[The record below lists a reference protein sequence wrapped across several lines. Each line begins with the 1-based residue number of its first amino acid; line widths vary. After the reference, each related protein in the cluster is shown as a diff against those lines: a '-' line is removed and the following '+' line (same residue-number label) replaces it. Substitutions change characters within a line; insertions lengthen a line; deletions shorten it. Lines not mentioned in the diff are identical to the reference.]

1 MESAF
6 QESFLRALKKALTQV
21 VSDQAVQ
28 EAVKNAFDQTM
39 KSEGVSMNLTDEQ
52 IRQLSAY
59 CLGTLAAD
67 AALRAIFEDESDSSQ
82 LFQKKFSD
90 EFLRVTSDKTL
101 GIVLENCNIK
111 RAKTQFG
118 IESTENIAEKISTE
132 DIYQTPEF
140 EQACAVLEQIV
151 KAAIKGVSFEK
162 SSRKAGK

>member
-6 QESFLRALKKALTQV
+6 RESFLRALKKALIQV
-21 VSDQAVQ
+21 VSDPPVQ
-28 EAVKNAFDQTM
+28 KAVKNVLSQTI
-39 KSEGVSMNLTDEQ
+39 KSEGVSTNLTDEQ

-59 CLGTLAAD
+59 CLGTLVAD
-67 AALRAIFEDESDSSQ
+67 AALRAVFEDESDFFQ

-90 EFLRVTSDKTL
+90 EFLRVTSDKAL

-118 IESTENIAEKISTE
+118 IESTEDIAEKLSTE

-140 EQACAVLEQIV
+140 EQACAVLEQV
-151 KAAIKGVSFEK
+151 VRATIKE
-162 SSRKAGK
+162 SSKTP

>member
-1 MESAF
+1 VESAF

-21 VSDQAVQ
+21 VSDPPIQK
-28 EAVKNAFDQTM
+28 AVKNALGQVL
-39 KSEGVSMNLTDEQ
+39 KSEAVSMNLTDEQ

-67 AALRAIFEDESDSSQ
+67 AALRAIFEDESDSFQ

-90 EFLRVTSDKTL
+90 EFLRVTSDKAL
-101 GIVLENCNIK
+101 SIVLENCNVK

-118 IESTENIAEKISTE
+118 IESTEDIAEKLSTE

-140 EQACAVLEQIV
+140 EQACAVLEQV
-151 KAAIKGVSFEK
+151 VRAAIKE
-162 SSRKAGK
+162 SSKTP

>member
-6 QESFLRALKKALTQV
+6 RESFLRALKKALTQV
-21 VSDQAVQ
+21 VSDPQVQ
-28 EAVKNAFDQTM
+28 KAVKDALDQTM

-52 IRQLSAY
+52 TRQLSAY

-67 AALRAIFEDESDSSQ
+67 AALRAVFEDESDPFH

-101 GIVLENCNIK
+101 GIVLENCNVN

-118 IESTENIAEKISTE
+118 IESTEDIAEKLSTE

-151 KAAIKGVSFEK
+151 KAAIKE
-162 SSRKAGK
+162 SSKIP